1 MTQTL
6 GPAATLEELKA
17 AVTQVPE
24 AMHRMLAE
32 GLGPRA
38 IGHAASD
45 LADSVTTRLLEEAER
60 HLGPPPVPY
69 AWLAAG
75 SQGRRELTAGSD
87 QDNGLLLD
95 DAFEEGGAHRAYF
108 AALGAH
114 VCHGLHACGYIHCPG
129 EMMAMTERWCQPL
142 SVWRGYFSEWIVQP
156 EPKAL
161 MLASVFFDF
170 RTITGSAPL
179 FDRLHGFVLEKT
191 RRNTIFLAYLA
202 QNAMSRRP
210 PIGFFRSFVLARGGE
225 HDGTMDL
232 KIRGVTPIVEMSRV
246 HALSAGIGA
255 VNTFDRL
262 EELGAR
268 GVVSPAGAQGLS
280 EALDLIGSLRL
291 RHQVRMASE
300 DRRPDNHIR
309 PEELSAEER
318 KRLRAAFVLVRTMQ
332 SAMEAK
338 YRHGFL

>member
-1 MTQTL
+1 M
-6 GPAATLEELKA
+6 PD
-17 AVTQVPE
+17 
-24 AMHRMLAE
+24 AMRRMLAE
-32 GLGPRA
+32 GRGPRA
-38 IGHAASD
+38 IGHAVSD
-45 LADSVTTRLLEEAER
+45 VADCVTARLLEAAECE
-60 HLGPPPVPY
+60 LGPPPVPY

-95 DAFEEGGAHRAYF
+95 DAFEESRHRVYF

-114 VCHGLHACGYIHCPG
+114 VCHGLHACGYVHCPG

-142 SVWRGYFSEWIVQP
+142 SVWRRYFSEWIEQP

-161 MLASVFFDF
+161 MLSSVFFDF
-170 RTITGSAPL
+170 RAIAGGDPL
-179 FDRLHGFVLEKT
+179 FGQLHDFVLEKT
-191 RRNTIFLAYLA
+191 RRNTIFLAHLA
-202 QNAMSRRP
+202 RNAMSRTP
-210 PIGFFRSFVLARGGE
+210 PIGFFRNFVMARGGE
-225 HDGTMDL
+225 HPGTMDL

-246 HALSAGIGA
+246 HALSVGIVA

-268 GVVSPAGAQGLS
+268 GAVSPGGARGLL
-280 EALDLIGSLRL
+280 EALDLIGSIRL

-300 DRRPDNHIR
+300 GLRPDNHIR
-309 PEELSAEER
+309 LDELSANER

-338 YRHGFL
+338 YRHGFM